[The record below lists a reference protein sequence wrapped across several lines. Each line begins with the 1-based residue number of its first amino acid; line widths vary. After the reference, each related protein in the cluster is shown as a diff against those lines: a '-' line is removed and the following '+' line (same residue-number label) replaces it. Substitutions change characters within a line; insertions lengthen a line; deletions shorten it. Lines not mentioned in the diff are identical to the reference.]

1 MFPVSH
7 FCFPD
12 IIDWMAIYTG
22 YIWGTWCILYPYTCW
37 RYFHHFPW
45 DFHTTQAIK
54 QGESSHFTMMFPS
67 FSNSIVK
74 IWLLVSSFILSIVGI
89 LPWFYLRIPG
99 CGSWLFSIVF
109 SGIHYTIPITHHLVD
124 QGCLIISILFWYETA
139 LSPISWEKNTHG
151 PIRSNPFWKKHRW
164 FTRFTRSDPFS

>member
-1 MFPVSH
+1 MSCLDEYVPGEPRI
-7 FCFPD
+7 CFPD

-37 RYFHHFPW
+37 RYFHHFPR

-74 IWLLVSSFILSIVGI
+74 IWLLVSSFILSIVGGSFHDSI
-89 LPWFYLRIPG
+89 L
-99 CGSWLFSIVF
+99 GSLGVDHDSFPLFSPGF
-109 SGIHYTIPITHHLVD
+109 TTLFPL
-124 QGCLIISILFWYETA
+124 LIISWIRAA
-139 LSPISWEKNTHG
+139 LSSLSSFDMK
-151 PIRSNPFWKKHRW
+151 RL
-164 FTRFTRSDPFS
+164 